1 VIAPQPE
8 PLRRSNQPVVVPQQ
22 KTSHRKSH
30 LDSRT
35 LLSYG
40 QRAFIDRE
48 CKVRASS
55 PTDPDTAPIRDTPRT
70 AVREVGMKTATN
82 AGIRASFH
90 SHPVFRLAMR
100 HTRPPTGPVAE
111 HAGPAATCECRSN
124 KQSGGCAREG
134 PIPYAFLTD
143 TYDTERIKVVS
154 VWSEFTDEEL
164 PVRPR
169 QGDPRG
175 RSVHEQMV
183 HQCVSE
189 NFWFLNML
197 GDVGAPPLPQLE
209 TPLAFINRYAED
221 SGSASLPCERSV
233 TRGGRKTRSSSRSAA
248 HERG

>member
-1 VIAPQPE
+1 M
-8 PLRRSNQPVVVPQQ
+8 
-22 KTSHRKSH
+22 
-30 LDSRT
+30 DS
-35 LLSYG
+35 
-40 QRAFIDRE
+40 
-48 CKVRASS
+48 
-55 PTDPDTAPIRDTPRT
+55 DTAPIRDTPRT

-197 GDVGAPPLPQLE
+197 GVDVGAPPCRNWRLVWHSSIAMPR
-209 TPLAFINRYAED
+209 TA
-221 SGSASLPCERSV
+221 GSALLPCERSV
-233 TRGGRKTRSSSRSAA
+233 TRGGRKTQSSSRSAA